1 MRAKIVE
8 GFRIMNEHEGQL
20 TKRFLEGIKNIPS
33 LKLYGN
39 SDPKS
44 TLEGKRTPT
53 FAMRMNRF
61 KTAGELAEALV
72 DRKIVTAAS
81 HFYAK
86 YFSEGLDLDKTGG
99 YVRIGFAH
107 YNTFDEIDKVLEA
120 LKEIEGQFP
129 NGCNL

>member
-1 MRAKIVE
+1 
-8 GFRIMNEHEGQL
+8 
-20 TKRFLEGIKNIPS
+20 
-33 LKLYGN
+33 
-39 SDPKS
+39 
-44 TLEGKRTPT
+44 
-53 FAMRMNRF
+53 MRMNCF

-107 YNTFDEIDKVLEA
+107 YNTFDEIEKVLDA
-120 LKEIEGQFP
+120 LKEIESQFS
-129 NGCNL
+129 NSCKS